1 MQALHPA
8 LQNHQYSLQLKI
20 EPGLDS
26 KERAEICSVCN
37 YFQFTSMENRLRL
50 LYCDINL
57 LMIGKILYAAILCAV
72 KVGGKKFFK
81 LNTQKNLSDHI
92 SF

>member
-1 MQALHPA
+1 M
-8 LQNHQYSLQLKI
+8 QLKI

-26 KERAEICSVCN
+26 KERAEICFGLSTCSVFN

-57 LMIGKILYAAILCAV
+57 LTIGKILYAAILCAV
-72 KVGGKKFFK
+72 KVGEKFFK